1 MSNPSLSQFIVN
13 HPLMLELQERLEK
26 EWAEKTRQEQ
36 EKLKTENTAGMI
48 QGTIS
53 GFGPNGPVISNITA
67 DSFRV
72 KVNPD
77 SAVGGMT
84 GGYIPREFVENKVIG
99 AADAKMEN
107 VHKGYSSLADAKME
121 NVRKGYSSLAD
132 VLAKALDQAQNGK
145 GNQRHQVGNVPF
157 SGQPICSLTRLY
169 GLAYPFG
176 QAAKKVH
183 EVGQL
188 ERKEAKLAEVLGA
201 INYLA
206 AAYIV
211 ISESK

>member
-1 MSNPSLSQFIVN
+1 MSNQSLSQFMTN
-13 HPLMLELQERLEK
+13 HPLMHELQDRLEK
-26 EWAEKTRQEQ
+26 EWAEKIRQDQ
-36 EKLKTENTAGMI
+36 EKPTAENTMGMI
-48 QGTIS
+48 QGTIT
-53 GFGPNGPVISNITA
+53 GFGSDGPIINNITV
-67 DSFRV
+67 DTLEL
-72 KVNPD
+72 KNPTG
-77 SAVGGMT
+77 SVL
-84 GGYIPREFVENKVIG
+84 GGYVPREFIENKAIG
-99 AADAKMEN
+99 T
-107 VHKGYSSLADAKME
+107 ADAKME
-121 NVRKGYSSLAD
+121 NVRRGYSSLAD

>member
-26 EWAEKTRQEQ
+26 EWAEKTHQEQ
-36 EKLKTENTAGMI
+36 EKLKTEDTRGMI
-48 QGTIS
+48 QGTIT
-53 GFGPNGPVISNITA
+53 GFGPGGPIINNFTS
-67 DSFRV
+67 DSLRV
-72 KVNPD
+72 KN
-77 SAVGGMT
+77 SVGSMV
-84 GGYIPREFVENKVIG
+84 GGYIPREFIETATISAEANAGMK
-99 AADAKMEN
+99 
-107 VHKGYSSLADAKME
+107 
-121 NVRKGYSSLAD
+121 NVRKGYDQLAK

-145 GNQRHQVGNVPF
+145 GNQRHQVGDVTF
-157 SGQPICSLTRLY
+157 VDQPICGLTRLY

>member
-13 HPLMLELQERLEK
+13 HPLMLELQDRLEK
-26 EWAEKTRQEQ
+26 EWAEKIQKEHSTQGLAIEQ
-36 EKLKTENTAGMI
+36 VI
-48 QGTIS
+48 QNFEPKEVIT
-53 GFGPNGPVISNITA
+53 GFGPNGPVINNITA
-67 DSFRV
+67 DSLRI
-72 KVNPD
+72 KN
-77 SAVGGMT
+77 SVGSVL
-84 GGYIPREFVENKVIG
+84 GGSVSRKDFEGKAAGSCNAEMKNVRE
-99 AADAKMEN
+99 
-107 VHKGYSSLADAKME
+107 GYSPLA
-121 NVRKGYSSLAD
+121 N

-145 GNQRHQVGNVPF
+145 GNQRHQVGSTSFVD
-157 SGQPICSLTRLY
+157 QPICSLTRLY

>member
-13 HPLMLELQERLEK
+13 HPLMLELQDRLEK
-26 EWAEKTRQEQ
+26 EWAEKIRQDQ
-36 EKLKTENTAGMI
+36 EKLTTENTVGML

-53 GFGPNGPVISNITA
+53 GFGPGGPIINNITA
-67 DSFRV
+67 DSLRI
-72 KVNPD
+72 KN
-77 SAVGGMT
+77 SVGSIL
-84 GGYIPREFVENKVIG
+84 GGSISREALEGK
-99 AADAKMEN
+99 AAGSCNAEMKN
-107 VHKGYSSLADAKME
+107 VREGYSPLA
-121 NVRKGYSSLAD
+121 N

-145 GNQRHQVGNVPF
+145 GNQRHQVGSTSFVD
-157 SGQPICSLTRLY
+157 QPICGLTRLY

>member
-1 MSNPSLSQFIVN
+1 
-13 HPLMLELQERLEK
+13 MLI
-26 EWAEKTRQEQ
+26 
-36 EKLKTENTAGMI
+36 N
-48 QGTIS
+48 
-53 GFGPNGPVISNITA
+53 
-67 DSFRV
+67 
-72 KVNPD
+72 
-77 SAVGGMT
+77 SAVSRQG
-84 GGYIPREFVENKVIG
+84 IENRVIG
-99 AADAKMEN
+99 T
-107 VHKGYSSLADAKME
+107 ADAKME

-145 GNQRHQVGNVPF
+145 GNQRHQVGNAPF
-157 SGQPICSLTRLY
+157 SGQPICSLTRIY

-176 QAAKKVH
+176 QAAKKIH

>member
-1 MSNPSLSQFIVN
+1 MSNQSLSQFIVN
-13 HPLMLELQERLEK
+13 HPLRLELQDRLEK
-26 EWAEKTRQEQ
+26 EWAEKIRQDQ
-36 EKLKTENTAGMI
+36 EKSKAENTIGMV
-48 QGTIS
+48 QGTIT
-53 GFGPNGPVISNITA
+53 GFGSDGPIINNITV
-67 DSFRV
+67 DTLEI
-72 KVNPD
+72 KNPTG
-77 SAVGGMT
+77 SVL
-84 GGYIPREFVENKVIG
+84 GGYVPREFIDGKATG
-99 AADAKMEN
+99 SRDAEMKN
-107 VHKGYSSLADAKME
+107 VREGYSPLA
-121 NVRKGYSSLAD
+121 N

-145 GNQRHQVGNVPF
+145 GNQRHQVGSTSFVD
-157 SGQPICSLTRLY
+157 QPICGLTRLY

>member
-1 MSNPSLSQFIVN
+1 MSNPSLSQFIFN
-13 HPLMLELQERLEK
+13 HPLMLELQDRLEK
-26 EWAEKTRQEQ
+26 EWEEKIRQDQ
-36 EKLKTENTAGMI
+36 EKVTTENTVGML
-48 QGTIS
+48 QGTIT
-53 GFGPNGPVISNITA
+53 GFGPNGPVINNITA
-67 DSFRV
+67 DSFQIKSSVGSALSGSGLRV
-72 KVNPD
+72 AETKV
-77 SAVGGMT
+77 T
-84 GGYIPREFVENKVIG
+84 GT
-99 AADAKMEN
+99 
-107 VHKGYSSLADAKME
+107 ADAKME

-132 VLAKALDQAQNGK
+132 VLTKALDQAQNGK
-145 GNQRHQVGNVPF
+145 GNQRHQVGNAPF

-176 QAAKKVH
+176 QAAKKIH

-211 ISESK
+211 ISESN

>member
-13 HPLMLELQERLEK
+13 HPLMLELQGRLEK

-36 EKLKTENTAGMI
+36 EKLNLQKAAAETTVGVI
-48 QGTIS
+48 QDVIA
-53 GFGPNGPVISNITA
+53 GFGPNGPIINNITA
-67 DSFRV
+67 DSFRI
-72 KVNPD
+72 KNSTG
-77 SAVGGMT
+77 SAIGGS
-84 GGYIPREFVENKVIG
+84 IPREFIVG
-99 AADAKMEN
+99 QATGSRDAEMKN
-107 VHKGYSSLADAKME
+107 VREGYSPLA
-121 NVRKGYSSLAD
+121 N

-145 GNQRHQVGNVPF
+145 GNQRHQVGSTSFVD
-157 SGQPICSLTRLY
+157 QPICGLTRLY

>member
-1 MSNPSLSQFIVN
+1 MSNPSLSQFIFN
-13 HPLMLELQERLEK
+13 HPLMLELQARLEK
-26 EWAEKTRQEQ
+26 EWEEKNKKEQ
-36 EKLKTENTAGMI
+36 SNQDVGGVGI
-48 QGTIS
+48 IG
-53 GFGPNGPVISNITA
+53 GFINNGPTFNNITA
-67 DSFRV
+67 DSFQLTSSVGSALSGSGLRV
-72 KVNPD
+72 AETKV
-77 SAVGGMT
+77 T
-84 GGYIPREFVENKVIG
+84 GT
-99 AADAKMEN
+99 
-107 VHKGYSSLADAKME
+107 ADAKME

-145 GNQRHQVGNVPF
+145 GNQRHQVGNAPF

-176 QAAKKVH
+176 QAAKKIH

-211 ISESK
+211 ISESN

>member
-13 HPLMLELQERLEK
+13 HPLMLELQGRLEK

-36 EKLKTENTAGMI
+36 EKLNLQKAAAETTVGVI
-48 QGTIS
+48 QDVIT
-53 GFGPNGPVISNITA
+53 GFGPNGPIINNITA
-67 DSFRV
+67 DSFRIKNSV
-72 KVNPD
+72 GSVLGGSISREALEGKIAD
-77 SAVGGMT
+77 SC
-84 GGYIPREFVENKVIG
+84 N
-99 AADAKMEN
+99 AKMKN
-107 VHKGYSSLADAKME
+107 VREGYSP
-121 NVRKGYSSLAD
+121 LAD

-145 GNQRHQVGNVPF
+145 GNQRHQVGSTSFVD
-157 SGQPICSLTRLY
+157 QPICGLTRLY

>member
-13 HPLMLELQERLEK
+13 HPLMLELQGRLEK

-36 EKLKTENTAGMI
+36 EKLKTENTVGMI
-48 QGTIS
+48 QDVIT
-53 GFGPNGPVISNITA
+53 GFGSNGPVISNITA
-67 DSFRV
+67 DSFRIKNSV
-72 KVNPD
+72 GSVLGGSISREALEGKIAD
-77 SAVGGMT
+77 SC
-84 GGYIPREFVENKVIG
+84 N
-99 AADAKMEN
+99 AKMKN
-107 VHKGYSSLADAKME
+107 VREGYSP
-121 NVRKGYSSLAD
+121 LAD

-145 GNQRHQVGNVPF
+145 GNQRHQVGSTSFVD
-157 SGQPICSLTRLY
+157 QPICGLTRLY

>member
-1 MSNPSLSQFIVN
+1 MSNQSLSQFIVN
-13 HPLMLELQERLEK
+13 HPLMLELQDRLEK
-26 EWAEKTRQEQ
+26 EWAEKIRQDQ
-36 EKLKTENTAGMI
+36 EKSTAENTVGML

-53 GFGPNGPVISNITA
+53 GFGPNGPIINNITA
-67 DSFRV
+67 DSFRI
-72 KVNPD
+72 KNSTG
-77 SAVGGMT
+77 SAVGGS
-84 GGYIPREFVENKVIG
+84 IPREFIDGKATG
-99 AADAKMEN
+99 SRDAEMKN
-107 VHKGYSSLADAKME
+107 VREGYSPLA
-121 NVRKGYSSLAD
+121 N

-145 GNQRHQVGNVPF
+145 GNQRHQVGSTSFVD
-157 SGQPICSLTRLY
+157 QPICGLTRLY